1 MNVYF
6 EIIMSNKWKNLD
18 IKPKQQDL
26 YNIAMK
32 ARYNIWSRTK
42 NGKDYLGYPFA
53 PYSEKY
59 KLVREKLHK
68 TTEIVNLEF
77 TNRML
82 SSIQIANRPN
92 ESYIYFADANRRKIA
107 YYHNTGAGKLPLR
120 EFFNLSSQELDI
132 LAKSLL
138 KQIENRIKR

>member
-6 EIIMSNKWKNLD
+6 DIIMSDKWKNLN
-18 IKPKQQDL
+18 IKPNQQEM

-42 NGKDYLGYPFA
+42 SGRDYLGYAFV
-53 PYSEKY
+53 PYSEPY
-59 KLVREKLHK
+59 KVIRRALGK
-68 TTEIVNLEF
+68 TIDIVNLEF

-82 SSIQIANRPN
+82 SSIQIASRPT

-107 YYHNTGAGKLPLR
+107 YYHNIGEGRLPRR
-120 EFFNLSSQELDI
+120 EFFALSSQDNEE
-132 LAKSLL
+132 LAKYLFS
-138 KQIENRIKR
+138 QIEKRIMK